1 MREGKQRMLRVI
13 FIPLFTVYSSLF
25 FLISQDSRSTAASI
39 THHWPRNKMS
49 TSVKWWD
56 TIQRDTQKI
65 NNSQKV
71 KEKFA
76 V

>member
-1 MREGKQRMLRVI
+1 
-13 FIPLFTVYSSLF
+13 
-25 FLISQDSRSTAASI
+25 
-39 THHWPRNKMS
+39 MS

-76 V
+76 VWKKFAAEYNFKKIFYSEIYFLPRVQTLLTLVNTAGVLVG